1 MENILIDDAGHIK
14 LIDFGLS
21 KWLSQG
27 SRTGTLCGTLYYMAP
42 EVLRQEPY
50 THSAD
55 WWSLGVLVFALLQ
68 GQVSN
73 CFSFLFMCFLCI
85 SHVVFAIMQ
94 PFTYSVPI
102 G

>member
-68 GQVSN
+68 GQVGN
-73 CFSFLFMCFLCI
+73 CFSFLFMSF
-85 SHVVFAIMQ
+85 
-94 PFTYSVPI
+94 
-102 G
+102 